1 MLNNVYLQAIIDAGD
16 ESVSRAMA
24 NNPDMLETIG
34 NDEKLI
40 EHFLPLM
47 EKDSLS
53 KSYSNSKKV
62 RKFVIADLKK
72 HHDSSKFMEP
82 LREIASGSL
91 GDK

>member
-1 MLNNVYLQAIIDAGD
+1 MLNAIYLQAIIDAGD
-16 ESVSRAMA
+16 ESASRAQA

-47 EKDSLS
+47 EKDALS
-53 KSYSNSKKV
+53 KSYNNSKKV

-72 HHDSSKFMEP
+72 HHSNSQFMK
-82 LREIASGSL
+82 R
-91 GDK
+91 